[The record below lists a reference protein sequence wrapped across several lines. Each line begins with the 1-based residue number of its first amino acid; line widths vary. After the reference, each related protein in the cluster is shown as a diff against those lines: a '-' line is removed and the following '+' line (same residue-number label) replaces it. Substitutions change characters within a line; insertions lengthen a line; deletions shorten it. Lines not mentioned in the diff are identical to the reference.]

1 MNNENEIIK
10 QICNEDVERKSKID
24 KLCQS
29 HRLSEKEKNEII
41 DFTQEFGDTLSDVH
55 VWHLLHDKENK
66 VTTTTYRRASDDQSC
81 FSVFTIDVDYENKEL
96 TLHLK
101 AICSSGRRHKK
112 TKENSTLNILQY
124 SFEKMMTRKTKSD
137 GDYALFD
144 LEFRL
149 RCILNSSEFR
159 YYKAKIQLE
168 SINKEYVISFYVRNG
183 YTLDCTRTS
192 EYLVPMKK
200 LITETKGFELFPEDF
215 GSQKSRSQKMKLIYK
230 YQKKIF
236 NEKTLEYKGNCYY
249 KLIWYVII
257 N

>member
-10 QICNEDVERKSKID
+10 QICNEDAERKSKID

-29 HRLSEKEKNEII
+29 PRLSEKEKKEIS
-41 DFTQEFGDTLSDVH
+41 DFTQEFGDRLSGSY
-55 VWHLLHDKENK
+55 VWDLLHDKKNK
-66 VTTTTYRRASDDQSC
+66 VTTYRRASDDQSC
-81 FSVFTIDVDYENKEL
+81 FSVFTIDVDYENREL

-101 AICSSGRRHKK
+101 AICSSGRKHKK

-124 SFEKMMTRKTKSD
+124 SFEKMMTRKAKSD

-144 LEFRL
+144 LECRL
-149 RCILNSSEFR
+149 QYILNSSEFR
-159 YYKAKIQLE
+159 YYKAKIQLD
-168 SINKEYVISFYVRNG
+168 SINKEYVVSFYVRNG

-236 NEKTLEYKGNCYY
+236 NEKTLQYTGNCYY
-249 KLIWYVII
+249 KFY
-257 N
+257 